1 MERLVETNRCDCC
14 AGDRRQQSATQGVA
28 ERVAEAGL
36 KRTDSKLLPVVRL
49 FAEGFN
55 GGALHDEHLV
65 PGLSTALF

>member
-1 MERLVETNRCDCC
+1 
-14 AGDRRQQSATQGVA
+14 
-28 ERVAEAGL
+28 VAEAGL